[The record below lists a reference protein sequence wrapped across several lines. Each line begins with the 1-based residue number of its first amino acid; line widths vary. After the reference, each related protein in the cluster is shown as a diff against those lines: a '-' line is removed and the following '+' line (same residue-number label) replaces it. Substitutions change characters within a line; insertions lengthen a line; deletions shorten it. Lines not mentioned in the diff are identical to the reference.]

1 MEKKP
6 EATELHE
13 SDEETEGGPVKTFL
27 EHLEDLRWM
36 LLKSLVAVI
45 LGMLFCFVAG
55 NRLVSVLSW
64 PLEHA
69 RKITP
74 IRAELP
80 VLIGTNIIGRLPHHL
95 LTAIPGATNQI
106 TGATNHVS
114 AATNHYGSLRLV
126 PVLIGTNWLLAAQP
140 EVAEVMETSRNVP
153 ILKNYT
159 PLGGV
164 MVALKLAIYGGIIIS
179 APFVFFFVGSF
190 VLPALK
196 VKEKKVLYQAV
207 TFGSVLFF
215 MGVAFCYFVLAGL
228 ALTATVQFSQWLGFG
243 ADEWRAEEYIT
254 FMLRFMLGMGLGF
267 ELPVV
272 VLTLVK
278 IGLIEYQSLVS
289 FRTYAIVG
297 NLVIA
302 AVATP
307 SADPF
312 TMFMMA
318 IPLQI
323 LYEIS
328 VLIAWYWER
337 RDRQR
342 EAAAN
347 ALSANNQV

>member
-1 MEKKP
+1 MATKP
-6 EATELHE
+6 EDTERLDT
-13 SDEETEGGPVKTFL
+13 DEEDGGGPVKTFL

-36 LLKSLVAVI
+36 LLKSLIAIVVV
-45 LGMLFCFVAG
+45 MLVCFVGG
-55 NRLVSVLSW
+55 NRLVAFLSW

-69 RKITP
+69 RTITP
-74 IRAELP
+74 IRTELP
-80 VLIGTNIIGRLPHHL
+80 VLIGTNVIGRLPHHL
-95 LTAIPGATNQI
+95 LPIVPGATNQPSS
-106 TGATNHVS
+106 GTNQLPT
-114 AATNHYGSLRLV
+114 ATNHYGALRLV
-126 PVLIGTNWLLAAQP
+126 PGLIGTNWVIVAQP
-140 EVAEVMETSRNVP
+140 EIAEVMETSRNVP

-164 MVALKLAIYGGIIIS
+164 MVALKLAIYGGLILA
-179 APFVFFFVGSF
+179 APFVFYFVGSF

-207 TFGSVLFF
+207 SFGSVLFF
-215 MGVAFCYFVLAGL
+215 MGVAFCYFVLAGV

-278 IGLIEYQSLVS
+278 IGIVEYQSLVK

-312 TMFMMA
+312 TMFLMA

-323 LYEIS
+323 LYEVS
-328 VLIAWYWER
+328 VLVAWYWDR
-337 RDRQR
+337 RDRKLAESNAA
-342 EAAAN
+342 EA
-347 ALSANNQV
+347 